1 MNEIIWFNLTLD
13 CLDCLLINFANF
25 HSLLLLSIWKLKMK
39 LLAFFC
45 DQLNQRG
52 LSVRWLESLLG
63 LFIDSLH
70 IVMCSTPTRAHV
82 VSSRSVCWQTSK
94 FRSDNIFAVLSIHIY
109 FLTPPC
115 PLLSRSC
122 ANTTKTK
129 RFIFLLDALL
139 SQSRR
144 KITELARAFGWRH
157 VYEFPSQAQI
167 RRFSSFHN

>member
-1 MNEIIWFNLTLD
+1 MSESGAPLLAQLFFPSLQHEWDNLIQLD
-13 CLDCLLINFANF
+13 SWLFGLFVNHFANF

-52 LSVRWLESLLG
+52 LSVRWVESLSR
-63 LFIDSLH
+63 LFLLTLCTLLCAQSRLVLMLCRSL
-70 IVMCSTPTRAHV
+70 
-82 VSSRSVCWQTSK
+82 VCWQTSK

-109 FLTPPC
+109 FLTPLC

-129 RFIFLLDALL
+129 RFIVFL
-139 SQSRR
+139 
-144 KITELARAFGWRH
+144 FVGC
-157 VYEFPSQAQI
+157 PSL
-167 RRFSSFHN
+167 